1 MSCWNND
8 LMTKDPQPHG
18 PFLDLFSFCCKPK
31 RFPHDPRDPC
41 GFRKGFDTKKATR
54 WCFCTLCKR
63 YSYTRNWAKLA
74 IHCLA
79 NLETE
84 MKVRRFVPK
93 YIYVYTHI
101 YIYIRICI
109 SGKKSQ
115 RWFHQP
121 VLSSAARWRSSRWA
135 PWHKQRCW
143 GVEQIQLAFIQLCMK
158 PITRPCFRV

>member
-1 MSCWNND
+1 MKEICQKNSSVWVYKGVLLVMSCWNND

-93 YIYVYTHI
+93 YIYITYYIIYT
-101 YIYIRICI
+101 YIYNREEVTKMISPTSFIIRRQVAKFTM
-109 SGKKSQ
+109 G
-115 RWFHQP
+115 P
-121 VLSSAARWRSSRWA
+121 V
-135 PWHKQRCW
+135 
-143 GVEQIQLAFIQLCMK
+143 
-158 PITRPCFRV
+158 T